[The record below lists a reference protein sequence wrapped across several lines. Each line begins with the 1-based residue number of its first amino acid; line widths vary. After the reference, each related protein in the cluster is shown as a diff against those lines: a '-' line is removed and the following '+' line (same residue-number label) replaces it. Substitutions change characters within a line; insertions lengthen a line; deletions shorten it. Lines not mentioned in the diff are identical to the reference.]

1 MKYNFINAITIDLIK
16 KMNYIPF
23 RNRYG
28 KFSFAS
34 GYRAFEKR
42 DVSTYS
48 IIELI
53 DADKLSYEEIEVH
66 VVNNLKWLRKGDVS
80 GMNESASVIEVFVF
94 SEDISQNILSV
105 ISRNNYVDS
114 RGRMLITNIVA
125 DIKNKKVLMPKGLK
139 FQSDAL
145 RIILGKRIGDNLEG
159 FEVLPELEKLVYEED
174 TEDDFTEISERS
186 PATYVFIGINVAVWL
201 IGATLKMFL
210 GNDYVTMF
218 GIKYAPLICAGEYWR
233 LVTPMF
239 LHADIAH
246 LGANSF
252 SLLIFGQVV
261 ERIFGTGRF
270 ILIYITA
277 GIVGN
282 IVSFAFTQ
290 APSLGASGAVL
301 GIGGALLYMWTRNRR
316 VFSGRKRQYM
326 TLVFLVFFNV
336 FYGFSR
342 TGIDNFAHI
351 GGALSGFLTAGVI
364 CLKNKHI
371 KKTTRFKY
379 AALIFI
385 ISIICLFIGFT

>member
-1 MKYNFINAITIDLIK
+1 
-16 KMNYIPF
+16 
-23 RNRYG
+23 
-28 KFSFAS
+28 
-34 GYRAFEKR
+34 
-42 DVSTYS
+42 
-48 IIELI
+48 
-53 DADKLSYEEIEVH
+53 
-66 VVNNLKWLRKGDVS
+66 
-80 GMNESASVIEVFVF
+80 
-94 SEDISQNILSV
+94 
-105 ISRNNYVDS
+105 
-114 RGRMLITNIVA
+114 
-125 DIKNKKVLMPKGLK
+125 MPKGLK

-186 PATYVFIGINVAVWL
+186 PATYVLIGINVAVWL

-316 VFSGRKRQYM
+316 VFSGRKRQY
-326 TLVFLVFFNV
+326 
-336 FYGFSR
+336 
-342 TGIDNFAHI
+342 AHI
-351 GGALSGFLTAGVI
+351 GGAISGFLTAGVI